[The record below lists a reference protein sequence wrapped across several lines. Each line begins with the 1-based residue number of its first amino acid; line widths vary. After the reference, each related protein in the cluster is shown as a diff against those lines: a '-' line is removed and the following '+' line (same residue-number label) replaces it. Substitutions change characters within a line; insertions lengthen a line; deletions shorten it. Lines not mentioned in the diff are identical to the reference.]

1 MKGVAPRRPGAKSPL
16 IPFAVAAGAVAVLV
30 VLWMTVLRDL
40 SFFGPEAP
48 SMAGLVAVPTPAR
61 PIPAYT
67 RITRDHFWDPAN
79 GRLTVVYLPP
89 QAVTKEMLTR
99 LPDVMGRVLNHDK
112 APGYVFTDADF
123 MPDGTREGLVAGIP
137 AGKRAIRIPADD
149 VDGLYGLHAGDRFDL
164 VATMPIDEGR
174 AGSAQ
179 AFDFSGVFADQL
191 ALEARLSN
199 WQKQAT
205 VQVIAQNGVIVE
217 AMTTRQIPVV
227 QTSVA
232 DGARTRTRPVQEVVI
247 AVDPAEVARLT
258 EAMAVAAK
266 IWMVPRSG
274 RPDDPMT
281 SRTPDL
287 HPVSPFDDAS
297 DPTARGDSSAYRI
310 VETIMGQRR
319 ELTAVPKP

>member
-1 MKGVAPRRPGAKSPL
+1 
-16 IPFAVAAGAVAVLV
+16 
-30 VLWMTVLRDL
+30 
-40 SFFGPEAP
+40 
-48 SMAGLVAVPTPAR
+48 
-61 PIPAYT
+61 
-67 RITRDHFWDPAN
+67 
-79 GRLTVVYLPP
+79 VVYLPP
-89 QAVTKEMLTR
+89 GAVTKEMLTR
-99 LPDVMGRVLNHDK
+99 LPEVIGRVLNHDK

-137 AGKRAIRIPADD
+137 AGKRAIRVPADD

-164 VATMPIDEGR
+164 VATMPIDGGR
-174 AGSAQ
+174 TGSGQ
-179 AFDFSGVFADQL
+179 AFDFGGVFADQL

-217 AMTTRQIPVV
+217 AMTTRQIPMV
-227 QTSVA
+227 QTSLA

-247 AVDPAEVARLT
+247 AVDPTEVARLT
-258 EAMAVAAK
+258 EAMAVEAK

-287 HPVSPFDDAS
+287 HPVSPFS
-297 DPTARGDSSAYRI
+297 DGSEVGGRGDGSSYRV